1 MTPFWYKG
9 GDIVRNYHRYYGR
22 RTSHLRS
29 FLKVVAI
36 VLLLAL
42 LLLFA
47 GTVLLQRYVVYG
59 DDGIRL
65 ELPWTN
71 QEKEEQPSPSVSVS
85 PPPIIKEENPA
96 DATPT
101 PELPAPVPMLHAVRA
116 DTASLLSGTVAAA
129 LESAGADTVVLTMK
143 ADSGELSYVSANEL
157 AVHLGSS
164 AADPAVND
172 AIRELTAGDLYTVA
186 EVSCFRDHR
195 MSSIL
200 SQHKLSTASGY
211 CWEDF
216 EALRW
221 VSPADPEVTDYL
233 TALCVEL
240 AELGF
245 DEILLTHC
253 GYPSAEQGRLDRI
266 RVDEAY
272 PAGMLNQVITPFLSG
287 VKAALEPYEVRLSV
301 RAQTAELKGETA
313 HTGLTMKNVLSS
325 CDRIWVTQEEW
336 DTCAVAA
343 LAADPELDPARLLVS
358 VQSEPGETEVSWAIL
373 N

>member
-1 MTPFWYKG
+1 MQHY
-9 GDIVRNYHRYYGR
+9 RSYQGR
-22 RTSHLRS
+22 RTSHFRG
-29 FLKVVAI
+29 FLKGVAI
-36 VLLLAL
+36 ALVLVLLLL
-42 LLLFA
+42 LA
-47 GTVLLQRYVVYG
+47 CTVLLQRYVVYG

-71 QEKEEQPSPSVSVS
+71 QEEEQPSPSVSVS

-96 DATPT
+96 DAAPT
-101 PELPAPVPMLHAVRA
+101 PELPDPIPMLHAVYSGIDA
-116 DTASLLSGTVAAA
+116 LLSGTVATAPEA
-129 LESAGADTVVLTMK
+129 AGADTVVLTMK
-143 ADSGELSYVSANEL
+143 ADSGELNYVSANEL
-157 AVHLGSS
+157 AVYVGSS
-164 AADPAVND
+164 AANPAVNE

-253 GYPSAEQGRLDRI
+253 GYPTAEQGKLDRI

-272 PAGMLNQVITPFLSG
+272 PVGMLDQVITPFLSG
-287 VKAALEPYEVRLSV
+287 VKAALEPYEVKLSV

-325 CDRIWVTQEEW
+325 CDRIWVAQEEW
-336 DTCAVAA
+336 EACAVAV
-343 LAADPELDPARLLVS
+343 LATDPEIDPARLLVS
-358 VQSEPGETEVSWAIL
+358 MQSEPGESEVSWAIL